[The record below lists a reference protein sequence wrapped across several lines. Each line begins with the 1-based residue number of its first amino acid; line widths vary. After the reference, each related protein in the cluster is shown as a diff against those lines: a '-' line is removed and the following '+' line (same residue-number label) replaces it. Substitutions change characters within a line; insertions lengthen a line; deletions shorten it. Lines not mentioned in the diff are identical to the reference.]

1 MSTELNTI
9 CQFSKGKGFP
19 VQRWLKK
26 NFFDVLMN
34 EEFKKDLS
42 YSYQSCA

>member
-19 VQRWLKK
+19 VQRLLKK
-26 NFFDVLMN
+26 KIAFYFFI
-34 EEFKKDLS
+34 
-42 YSYQSCA
+42 